1 MDTMLQPARGAGLQP
16 QRDAG
21 ESSGLKPEW
30 QAGAGRIPYA
40 RYTSAE
46 FARLEAER
54 FWLKVWQMA
63 CRLDQIPEPGSYT
76 VYDILDQ
83 SVVLVRVDADTVKAY
98 RNACPHRATALAT
111 GSGRFQLGAIT
122 CPFHGWKWDLEGHC
136 THLPGRD
143 DFSGGCLH
151 DAEVAL
157 REVHVRVWAGSVYI
171 SLAREPEPFD
181 ALMAPIAELV
191 DGVRMADMRFYW
203 HIQVRVNANWKVTQ
217 EAFMEAY
224 HVFQTHPQLVNGIS
238 AEEAGRLYTYQTF
251 EHGHGLFQ
259 SGGVNAIGRVP
270 LERMRTMSQDQQ
282 TDTLVRMLTSLEGG
296 QDAQVHVD
304 DVEIARSMR
313 YRTLPEGALVGLEFQ
328 KVVREHYA
336 AKGRAIGSFEAL
348 AKVTDMHIFP
358 HVTFLPML
366 GNLLMYRARP
376 SPDNDPDWCIFDM
389 YALRTYAE
397 GQTPP
402 PWETRYPDGDLSKGK
417 NWYLIPSQ
425 DFGSI
430 LRQQQGM
437 HTLAGDSSVLAG
449 HQESII
455 LNMHQQLDRYLA
467 REPG

>member
-1 MDTMLQPARGAGLQP
+1 MNTMLQPQSTPATG
-16 QRDAG
+16 
-21 ESSGLKPEW
+21 GLKPEW
-30 QAGAGRIPYA
+30 RIGAGGVPYA
-40 RYTSAE
+40 RYTSAA

-83 SVVLVRVDADTVKAY
+83 SIVLVRVDADTVKAY

-122 CPFHGWKWDLEGHC
+122 CPFHGWKWDLAGNC

-143 DFSGGCLH
+143 EFAGGCLR
-151 DAEVAL
+151 DEEVAL

-171 SLAREPEPFD
+171 SLAREPEPFE
-181 ALMAPIAELV
+181 AMMAPIAELV

-224 HVFQTHPQLVNGIS
+224 HVFQTHPQLINGVS
-238 AEEAGRLYTYQTF
+238 PEEAGKLYTYQTF

-270 LERMRTMSQDQQ
+270 LERMRTMTQDQQ

-313 YRTLPEGALVGLEFQ
+313 HRTLPEGALVGLEFQ
-328 KVVREHYA
+328 KVLREHYA
-336 AKGRAIGSFEAL
+336 AKGRSAASRRWP
-348 AKVTDMHIFP
+348 K
-358 HVTFLPML
+358 
-366 GNLLMYRARP
+366 
-376 SPDNDPDWCIFDM
+376 
-389 YALRTYAE
+389 
-397 GQTPP
+397 
-402 PWETRYPDGDLSKGK
+402 
-417 NWYLIPSQ
+417 
-425 DFGSI
+425 
-430 LRQQQGM
+430 
-437 HTLAGDSSVLAG
+437 
-449 HQESII
+449 
-455 LNMHQQLDRYLA
+455 
-467 REPG
+467 